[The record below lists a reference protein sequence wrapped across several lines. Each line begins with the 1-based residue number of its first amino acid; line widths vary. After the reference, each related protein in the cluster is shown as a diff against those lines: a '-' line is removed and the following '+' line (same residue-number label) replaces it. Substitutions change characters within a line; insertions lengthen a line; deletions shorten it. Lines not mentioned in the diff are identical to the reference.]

1 MEFTRRELLAGF
13 GGATL
18 AIGGFTLGRRP
29 PRFSRY
35 TYAAPDD
42 DTNDGLLRV
51 AWYET
56 YNGAFVENHAGTND
70 DATTTLDPNSVPTY
84 VEDATLVTDT
94 TSPVISIGNVMP
106 GDAGTLVVGLDVVD
120 GEGAEAL
127 DVWFRGDVTDDTE
140 NGINEPEA
148 TDGDTTPGNG
158 ELDEAAVVEI
168 WIDGSPLGS
177 CNGVVDLDESLRQ
190 PLVAAAPFADAF
202 AATANAGGAG
212 GLRVF
217 DDCLAPGALRCVA
230 LSWELPADADNRSQG
245 DTLGFDFAFAAG
257 PCGGDSPFAAGG
269 GQ

>member
-18 AIGGFTLGRRP
+18 AIGGVTLGRRS

-56 YNGAFVENHAGTND
+56 YNGVLVENHAGTD
-70 DATTTLDPNSVPTY
+70 DGAAATLDPNSVPAY
-84 VEDATLVTDT
+84 VEDATLVLDATG
-94 TSPVISIGNVMP
+94 PVVSIGNVMP
-106 GDAGTLVVGLDVVD
+106 GDAGTLVVGLEVVD
-120 GEGAEAL
+120 DGGAEAL
-127 DVWFRGDVTDDTE
+127 DVWFRGSVTDDAE

-148 TDGDTTPGNG
+148 TDGDTTLDDG
-158 ELDEAAVVEI
+158 ELDEAAVVEV
-168 WIDGSPLGS
+168 WVDGSPLGS
-177 CNGVVDLDESLRQ
+177 CNGVVDLDESLRE

-202 AATANAGGAG
+202 APTVDAG

-230 LSWELPADADNRSQG
+230 LSWELPADANNRPQG
-245 DTLGFDFAFAAG
+245 DALGFDFAFAAG
-257 PCGGDSPFAAGG
+257 PCGGDSPFAVGG
-269 GQ
+269 GR